1 MPPVDTP
8 PKQRMFFRWLMARL
22 VFLPTLAWNYLL
34 GRVIG
39 VREWWNEVD
48 EDVII
53 GAYPFSWDVEAI
65 KEEGV
70 GAVVNT
76 CEEYAG
82 PVAKYQ
88 ALDIHQFHMPTVDFT
103 SPSLADCTAAVEF
116 MQQQIAD
123 GRRIYVHCK
132 AGRGRSAT
140 VVMCW
145 LIATHDMTPEDAQ
158 TYLLTKRPHAHKHLF
173 KRKAVRDY
181 FDIRNSEKQACET
194 QQCETPE

>member
-1 MPPVDTP
+1 
-8 PKQRMFFRWLMARL
+8 MFFRWFMARA

-34 GRVIG
+34 GRIIG
-39 VREWWNEVD
+39 VRQWWNDVD
-48 EDVII
+48 DHVII
-53 GAYPFSWDVEAI
+53 GAYPFSWDIPALE
-65 KEEGV
+65 KEGV

-82 PVAKYQ
+82 PEGVYEQ
-88 ALDIHQFHMPTVDFT
+88 MGIEQFHMPTVDFT
-103 SPSLADCTAAVEF
+103 SPSLADCQQAVVF
-116 MQQQIAD
+116 MKQQVEA

-145 LIATHDMTPEDAQ
+145 LIATHHLSPEDAQ

-173 KRKAVRDY
+173 KRQAVRDF
-181 FDIRNSEKQACET
+181 FDLQTASQDEA
-194 QQCETPE
+194 